1 MFHNRKNNNSYDR
14 FNTMYVLKRV
24 RDDIL
29 LSNEDDK
36 TFRLLSEAEK
46 EIILEILPQLNEEKT
61 DSVRV
66 EKHSDGLKVVIR
78 KEMVK

>member
-1 MFHNRKNNNSYDR
+1 
-14 FNTMYVLKRV
+14 MYVLKRV

-46 EIILEILPQLNEEKT
+46 KIILEILPQLNEEKT